1 MPYGYAGKILRI
13 DLSTGSVTTEPLSE
27 ELTER
32 FIGGRGFVAK
42 TMFDEIPAG
51 IDPFSK
57 DNRFVIASGPLSG
70 HYLPASGKTHFGTKS
85 PATGG
90 YADSNMGGHFGPALK
105 YAGYDMMIL
114 TGCAEVPSYLYIDD
128 DRVEIRSA
136 DAYWGQGS
144 LTVEKQM
151 KEALGEDFQILTI
164 GPAGENRVRFAC
176 ISHDFGRQAGRTGV
190 GAVLGSKNIKAI
202 AVRGTGSLPVFDV
215 DAAFAAGKA
224 AFQQIYAKPG
234 FTGWTPEGTAGIT
247 DWTNEVGVFPT
258 RNFQTSH
265 SDHYKAING
274 KEILKQIKITDKGC
288 YCCPT
293 PCGKYGKAVTAMGSA
308 YMEGPEYETIALFGG
323 SCLLPT
329 IHDVAYANYLCD
341 ELGLDTISG
350 GVVVSWAIECL
361 EKGILTEEQTGHPL
375 AFGDL
380 ETVDYLL
387 RKIAAREGI
396 GDLLAEGVKIASEK
410 IGGGSDRFAIH
421 VKGLEWTGYES
432 RNAPSM
438 MLAYMTAD
446 VGAHHNRA
454 WVLGHDVAGS
464 ATNVHDLIT
473 AGGKGEKLPKAPVT
487 EDCADFVIESQN
499 TRPLFDALGVCRLQ
513 FMELG
518 FEPENYEKLFYVIT
532 GKMISWQEMLKV
544 SERIWQLTRAF
555 SAREIAQFGRHLD
568 FPPPRFYT
576 EPVPSGPN
584 AGHHV
589 TREEVDMLL
598 DWYYQKR
605 GWTQQ
610 GIPARETLEAAGL
623 PEIAEALEAA
633 GLYS

>member
-1 MPYGYAGKILRI
+1 MLYGYAGKILRI
-13 DLSTGSVTTEPLSE
+13 DLSTGRVAAEPLSE
-27 ELTER
+27 ELAQR

-42 TMFDEIPAG
+42 TLFDEIPPGTA
-51 IDPFSK
+51 PFSP
-57 DNRFVIASGPLSG
+57 DNRFVIAAGPLSG
-70 HYLPASGKTHFGTKS
+70 HFMPASGKTHFGTKS

-90 YADSNMGGHFGPALK
+90 YADSNLGGHFGPTLK

-114 TGCAEVPSYLYIDD
+114 TGRAEGPSYLFIDD
-128 DRVEIRSA
+128 DKVEIRSA
-136 DAYWGQGS
+136 EGYWGMGS
-144 LTVEKQM
+144 LTLEKRM
-151 KEALGEDFQILTI
+151 KEDLGEDFQILTI
-164 GPAGENRVRFAC
+164 GPAGENLVRFAC

-202 AVRGTGSLPVFDV
+202 AVRGSGSLPVFDV
-215 DAAFAAGKA
+215 DAAFKEGKA
-224 AFQQIYAKPG
+224 AFQRIFKKPG

-258 RNFQTSH
+258 RNFQTSY
-265 SDHYKAING
+265 SDHYKDING
-274 KEILKQIKITDKGC
+274 KAILEQIKITDKGC

-293 PCGKYGKAVTAMGSA
+293 PCGKYGKADTALGSA
-308 YMEGPEYETIALFGG
+308 FVEGPEFETIALFGG
-323 SCLLPT
+323 SCLLRS
-329 IHDVAYANYLCD
+329 IHEVAYANYLCD

-350 GVVVSWAIECL
+350 GAVVSWAVECM
-361 EKGILTEEQTGHPL
+361 EKGILTEEQAGRKL
-375 AFGDL
+375 AFGEL

-387 RKIAAREGI
+387 RKIAARDGI
-396 GDLLAEGVKIASEK
+396 GDLLAEGVKIAAEK
-410 IGGGSDRFAIH
+410 TGGGSDHFAIH

-487 EDCADFVIESQN
+487 QDCADFVIESQN

-518 FEPENYEKLFYVIT
+518 FEAENYETLFYLIT
-532 GKMISWQEMLKV
+532 GRKLSWSDMLGI
-544 SERIWQLTRAF
+544 SERIWQLTRAY
-555 SAREIAQFGRHLD
+555 SAREIAHFGRHLD
-568 FPPPRFYT
+568 LPPPRFYT
-576 EPVPSGPN
+576 DPIPTGPN
-584 AGHHV
+584 EGHHV
-589 TREEVDMLL
+589 TREEVESLL
-598 DWYYQKR
+598 GWYYQKR
-605 GWTQQ
+605 GWNDK
-610 GIPARETLEAAGL
+610 GIPSRETLERAGL

-633 GLYS
+633 GIYS